1 MEACLE
7 IYGFYR
13 PIIKRTIVGM
23 LCVAI
28 LTGAVFSRKAV
39 GTKEYL
45 SAEKQEETRNDIAVS
60 KMEKIVA
67 AESQEIIVSEPDK
80 TVMAEAKDNLAEKEE
95 AIIAAE
101 SKVNIVDVPKNIIV
115 DGTKDIIMDTPK
127 NTVVDEAKD
136 VITDEPKDTIVDEAK
151 DVITDESKDTIV
163 DEANDI
169 PKNDAEESE
178 DAKTDIAETATPFL
192 IDEAGMLYGINEEML
207 DCRSGVLELP
217 SENCVGIRSH
227 AFINGFTD
235 IYEIYIPSNI
245 SVIETGAFDGIDN
258 LFDIMVEEGNI
269 NYTSIDGVLY
279 DEEEITLLAF
289 PAGRTGGYIVPTQT
303 ERIAAN
309 AFAQTGLSVIDI
321 RDCGTLLIEDDRAA
335 QLVRCEQ

>member
-13 PIIKRTIVGM
+13 PIMKRTIVGI

-45 SAEKQEETRNDIAVS
+45 SAEKQEETKKDIVAS
-60 KMEKIVA
+60 NMEKIVA
-67 AESQEIIVSEPDK
+67 AEPQEIIASEPDK
-80 TVMAEAKDNLAEKEE
+80 TVMAEAKDILAEQEE
-95 AIIAAE
+95 AAIADAP
-101 SKVNIVDVPKNIIV
+101 KNMIVDGTKDIITDTPKNIIV
-115 DGTKDIIMDTPK
+115 DGTKDSIMDTPK
-127 NTVVDEAKD
+127 NMVVDEAKD
-136 VITDEPKDTIVDEAK
+136 VITDEPKDTIVN
-151 DVITDESKDTIV
+151 ES
-163 DEANDI
+163 NDI
-169 PKNDAEESE
+169 PKNDTEESE

-207 DCRSGVLELP
+207 DCTSGVLELP

-258 LFDIMVEEGNI
+258 LFDIMVEEGNL
-269 NYTSIDGVLY
+269 NYASIDGVLY
-279 DEEEITLLAF
+279 DEDRTTLLTF

-321 RDCGTLLIEDDRAA
+321 RDCGTLLIEDDKAV

>member
-303 ERIAAN
+303 ERIAAKCIC
-309 AFAQTGLSVIDI
+309 T
-321 RDCGTLLIEDDRAA
+321 DRI
-335 QLVRCEQ
+335 VGD

>member
-1 MEACLE
+1 MEGCLE

-101 SKVNIVDVPKNIIV
+101 SKVNIVDVPKN
-115 DGTKDIIMDTPK
+115 
-127 NTVVDEAKD
+127 TVVDEAKD
-136 VITDEPKDTIVDEAK
+136 VITDEPKDTIVN
-151 DVITDESKDTIV
+151 ES
-163 DEANDI
+163 NDI
-169 PKNDAEESE
+169 PKNDTEESE

-227 AFINGFTD
+227 VFINGFTD

>member
-13 PIIKRTIVGM
+13 PIMKRTIVGI

-67 AESQEIIVSEPDK
+67 AESQKIIVSEPDK

-101 SKVNIVDVPKNIIV
+101 SKVSIVDVPKNTI
-115 DGTKDIIMDTPK
+115 
-127 NTVVDEAKD
+127 VDEAKD
-136 VITDEPKDTIVDEAK
+136 VITDEPKDTIVN
-151 DVITDESKDTIV
+151 ES
-163 DEANDI
+163 NDI
-169 PKNDAEESE
+169 PKNDTEESE

>member
-45 SAEKQEETRNDIAVS
+45 SAEKQEETRNDVAVS
-60 KMEKIVA
+60 NMEKIVA

-151 DVITDESKDTIV
+151 DVITDEPKNTIV
-163 DEANDI
+163 NESNDI
-169 PKNDAEESE
+169 PKNDTEESE

-207 DCRSGVLELP
+207 DCTSGVLELP

-321 RDCGTLLIEDDRAA
+321 RDCGTLLIEDDRAV

>member
-13 PIIKRTIVGM
+13 PIMKRTIVGI

-45 SAEKQEETRNDIAVS
+45 SAEKQEETKKDIVVS
-60 KMEKIVA
+60 NMEKIVA
-67 AESQEIIVSEPDK
+67 AEPQEIIASEPDK
-80 TVMAEAKDNLAEKEE
+80 TVMAEAKDILAEQEE
-95 AIIAAE
+95 AAIADAP
-101 SKVNIVDVPKNIIV
+101 KNMIVDGTKDIITDTPKNIIV
-115 DGTKDIIMDTPK
+115 DGTKDSIMDTPK
-127 NTVVDEAKD
+127 NMVVDEAKD
-136 VITDEPKDTIVDEAK
+136 VITDEPKDTIVN
-151 DVITDESKDTIV
+151 ES
-163 DEANDI
+163 NDI
-169 PKNDAEESE
+169 PKNDTEESE

-207 DCRSGVLELP
+207 DCTSGVLELP

-258 LFDIMVEEGNI
+258 LFDIMVEEGNL

-279 DEEEITLLAF
+279 DEDRTTLLTF

-321 RDCGTLLIEDDRAA
+321 RDCGTLLIEDDRAV

>member
-1 MEACLE
+1 
-7 IYGFYR
+7 
-13 PIIKRTIVGM
+13 M

-45 SAEKQEETRNDIAVS
+45 SAEKQEETRNDVAVS

-151 DVITDESKDTIV
+151 DVITDEPKDTIV

-169 PKNDAEESE
+169 PKNDTEESE

>member
-1 MEACLE
+1 
-7 IYGFYR
+7 
-13 PIIKRTIVGM
+13 
-23 LCVAI
+23 
-28 LTGAVFSRKAV
+28 
-39 GTKEYL
+39 
-45 SAEKQEETRNDIAVS
+45 
-60 KMEKIVA
+60 
-67 AESQEIIVSEPDK
+67 
-80 TVMAEAKDNLAEKEE
+80 MAEAKDILAEQEE
-95 AIIAAE
+95 AAIADAP
-101 SKVNIVDVPKNIIV
+101 KNMIVDGTKDIITDTPKNIIV
-115 DGTKDIIMDTPK
+115 DGTKDSIMDTPK
-127 NTVVDEAKD
+127 NTVVNEAKD
-136 VITDEPKDTIVDEAK
+136 VITDEPKDTIVN
-151 DVITDESKDTIV
+151 ES
-163 DEANDI
+163 NDI
-169 PKNDAEESE
+169 PKNDTEEIE

-192 IDEAGMLYGINEEML
+192 IDGDGMLYGINEEML
-207 DCRSGVLELP
+207 DCTSGVLELP

-258 LFDIMVEEGNI
+258 LFDIVVEEGNL

-279 DEEEITLLAF
+279 DEDRTTLLTF

-321 RDCGTLLIEDDRAA
+321 RDCGTLLIEDDRAV

>member
-13 PIIKRTIVGM
+13 PIMKRTIVGI

-45 SAEKQEETRNDIAVS
+45 SAEKQEETKKDIVAS
-60 KMEKIVA
+60 NMEKIVA
-67 AESQEIIVSEPDK
+67 AEPQEIIASEPDK
-80 TVMAEAKDNLAEKEE
+80 TVMAEAKDILAEKEE
-95 AIIAAE
+95 AAIADAP
-101 SKVNIVDVPKNIIV
+101 KNMIVDGTKDIITDTPKNIIV
-115 DGTKDIIMDTPK
+115 DGTKDSIMDTPK
-127 NTVVDEAKD
+127 NMVVDEAKD
-136 VITDEPKDTIVDEAK
+136 VITDEPKDTIVN
-151 DVITDESKDTIV
+151 ES
-163 DEANDI
+163 NDI
-169 PKNDAEESE
+169 PKNDTEESE

-207 DCRSGVLELP
+207 DCTSGVLELP

-258 LFDIMVEEGNI
+258 LFDIMVEEGNL

-279 DEEEITLLAF
+279 DEDRTTLLTF
-289 PAGRTGGYIVPTQT
+289 PAGRTGGYIVPIQT

-321 RDCGTLLIEDDRAA
+321 RDCGTLLIEDDRAV

>member
-28 LTGAVFSRKAV
+28 LTGAVFSRKAA

-95 AIIAAE
+95 AI
-101 SKVNIVDVPKNIIV
+101 
-115 DGTKDIIMDTPK
+115 MDTPK

-136 VITDEPKDTIVDEAK
+136 VITDEPKDTIVDE
-151 DVITDESKDTIV
+151 S
-163 DEANDI
+163 NDI
-169 PKNDAEESE
+169 PKNDTEESE
-178 DAKTDIAETATPFL
+178 DAKTDIAEAATPFL

-207 DCRSGVLELP
+207 DCKSGVLELP

>member
-1 MEACLE
+1 MEGCLE

-45 SAEKQEETRNDIAVS
+45 SAEKQEETGNDIAVS

-101 SKVNIVDVPKNIIV
+101 SKVNIVDVPKN
-115 DGTKDIIMDTPK
+115 
-127 NTVVDEAKD
+127 TVVDEAKD
-136 VITDEPKDTIVDEAK
+136 VITDEPKDTIVN
-151 DVITDESKDTIV
+151 ES
-163 DEANDI
+163 NDI
-169 PKNDAEESE
+169 PKNDTEESE

-258 LFDIMVEEGNI
+258 LFDIMVEEENI

>member
-45 SAEKQEETRNDIAVS
+45 SAEKQEETGNDIAVS

-67 AESQEIIVSEPDK
+67 AGSQEIIVSEPDK

-115 DGTKDIIMDTPK
+115 DGTKDIITDTPK

-151 DVITDESKDTIV
+151 DVITDEPKDTIV

-169 PKNDAEESE
+169 PKNDTEESE

-207 DCRSGVLELP
+207 DCKSGVLELP

-289 PAGRTGGYIVPTQT
+289 PAGRTGG
-303 ERIAAN
+303 
-309 AFAQTGLSVIDI
+309 
-321 RDCGTLLIEDDRAA
+321 
-335 QLVRCEQ
+335 

>member
-13 PIIKRTIVGM
+13 PIMKRTIVGI

-60 KMEKIVA
+60 NKEKIVV
-67 AESQEIIVSEPDK
+67 AEPQEIIASEPDK
-80 TVMAEAKDNLAEKEE
+80 TVMAEAKDILAEQEE
-95 AIIAAE
+95 AAIADAP
-101 SKVNIVDVPKNIIV
+101 KNMIVDGTKDIITDTPKNIIV
-115 DGTKDIIMDTPK
+115 DGTKDSIMDTPK
-127 NTVVDEAKD
+127 NTVVNEAKD
-136 VITDEPKDTIVDEAK
+136 VITDEPKDTIVN
-151 DVITDESKDTIV
+151 ES
-163 DEANDI
+163 NDI
-169 PKNDAEESE
+169 PKNDTEESE

-207 DCRSGVLELP
+207 DCTSGVLELP

-258 LFDIMVEEGNI
+258 LFDIMVEEGNL

-279 DEEEITLLAF
+279 DEDRTTLLTF

-321 RDCGTLLIEDDRAA
+321 RDCGTLLIEDDRAV

>member
-1 MEACLE
+1 MEGCLE

-45 SAEKQEETRNDIAVS
+45 SAEKQEETGNDIAVS

-101 SKVNIVDVPKNIIV
+101 SKVNIVDVPKN
-115 DGTKDIIMDTPK
+115 
-127 NTVVDEAKD
+127 TVVDEVKD
-136 VITDEPKDTIVDEAK
+136 VITDEPKDTIVN
-151 DVITDESKDTIV
+151 ES
-163 DEANDI
+163 NDI
-169 PKNDAEESE
+169 PKNDTEESE

-227 AFINGFTD
+227 VFINGFTD

-245 SVIETGAFDGIDN
+245 SVIETGAFEGIDN

>member
-13 PIIKRTIVGM
+13 PIMKRTIVGI

-45 SAEKQEETRNDIAVS
+45 SAEKQEETRNDIAIS
-60 KMEKIVA
+60 KMEKIAA
-67 AESQEIIVSEPDK
+67 AEPQEIIASEPDK
-80 TVMAEAKDNLAEKEE
+80 TVMAEAKDILAEQEE
-95 AIIAAE
+95 AAIADAP
-101 SKVNIVDVPKNIIV
+101 KNMIVDGTKDIITDTPKNIIV
-115 DGTKDIIMDTPK
+115 DGTKDSIMDTPK
-127 NTVVDEAKD
+127 NMVVDEAKD
-136 VITDEPKDTIVDEAK
+136 VITDEPKDTIVN
-151 DVITDESKDTIV
+151 ES
-163 DEANDI
+163 NDI
-169 PKNDAEESE
+169 PKNDTEESE

-207 DCRSGVLELP
+207 DCTSGVLELP

-227 AFINGFTD
+227 VFINGFTD

-258 LFDIMVEEGNI
+258 LFDIMVEEGNL

-279 DEEEITLLAF
+279 DEDRTTLLTF

-321 RDCGTLLIEDDRAA
+321 RDCGTLLIEDDRAV

>member
-13 PIIKRTIVGM
+13 PIMKRTIVGI

-45 SAEKQEETRNDIAVS
+45 SAEKQEETKKDIVAS
-60 KMEKIVA
+60 NMEKIAA
-67 AESQEIIVSEPDK
+67 AEPQEIIASEPDK
-80 TVMAEAKDNLAEKEE
+80 TVMAEAKDILAEQEE
-95 AIIAAE
+95 AAIADA
-101 SKVNIVDVPKNIIV
+101 PKNMIV
-115 DGTKDIIMDTPK
+115 DGTKDSIMDTPK
-127 NTVVDEAKD
+127 NTVVN
-136 VITDEPKDTIVDEAK
+136 
-151 DVITDESKDTIV
+151 
-163 DEANDI
+163 EANDI
-169 PKNDAEESE
+169 PKNDTEESE

-207 DCRSGVLELP
+207 DCTSGVLELP

-227 AFINGFTD
+227 VFINGFTD

-258 LFDIMVEEGNI
+258 LFDIMVEEGNL

-279 DEEEITLLAF
+279 DEDRTTLLTF

-309 AFAQTGLSVIDI
+309 AFAKTGLSVIDI
-321 RDCGTLLIEDDRAA
+321 RDCGTLLIEDDRAV

>member
-45 SAEKQEETRNDIAVS
+45 SAKKQEETRNDVAVS

-67 AESQEIIVSEPDK
+67 AESQKIIVSEPDK

-101 SKVNIVDVPKNIIV
+101 SKVSIVDVPKNTI
-115 DGTKDIIMDTPK
+115 
-127 NTVVDEAKD
+127 VDEAKD
-136 VITDEPKDTIVDEAK
+136 VITDEPKDTIVN
-151 DVITDESKDTIV
+151 ES
-163 DEANDI
+163 NDI
-169 PKNDAEESE
+169 PKNDTEESE

-289 PAGRTGGYIVPTQT
+289 PSGRTGGYIVPTQT

>member
-45 SAEKQEETRNDIAVS
+45 SAKKQEETRNDVAVS

-67 AESQEIIVSEPDK
+67 AESQKIIVSEPDK

-95 AIIAAE
+95 AI
-101 SKVNIVDVPKNIIV
+101 
-115 DGTKDIIMDTPK
+115 MDTPK
-127 NTVVDEAKD
+127 NMVVDEAKD
-136 VITDEPKDTIVDEAK
+136 VITDEPKDTIVN
-151 DVITDESKDTIV
+151 ES
-163 DEANDI
+163 NDI
-169 PKNDAEESE
+169 PKNDTEESE

-207 DCRSGVLELP
+207 DCTSGVLELP

-258 LFDIMVEEGNI
+258 LFDIMVEEGNL

>member
-45 SAEKQEETRNDIAVS
+45 SAEKQEETRNDVAVS
-60 KMEKIVA
+60 KIEKIVA

-151 DVITDESKDTIV
+151 EVIIDEPKNTIV
-163 DEANDI
+163 NESNDI
-169 PKNDAEESE
+169 PKNDTEESE

-217 SENCVGIRSH
+217 SENCVGICSH

>member
-13 PIIKRTIVGM
+13 PIMKRTIVGI

-45 SAEKQEETRNDIAVS
+45 SAEKQEETKKDIVAS
-60 KMEKIVA
+60 NMEKIVA
-67 AESQEIIVSEPDK
+67 AEPQEIIASEPDK
-80 TVMAEAKDNLAEKEE
+80 TVMAEAKDILAEKEE
-95 AIIAAE
+95 AAIADAP
-101 SKVNIVDVPKNIIV
+101 KNMIVDGTKDIITDTPKDIIV
-115 DGTKDIIMDTPK
+115 DGTKDIITDTPK
-127 NTVVDEAKD
+127 NTVVDEVKD
-136 VITDEPKDTIVDEAK
+136 VITDKPKDTIVN
-151 DVITDESKDTIV
+151 ES
-163 DEANDI
+163 NNI
-169 PKNDAEESE
+169 PKNDTEEIE
-178 DAKTDIAETATPFL
+178 DAKTDIVETTTPFL
-192 IDEAGMLYGINEEML
+192 IDGDGMLYGINEEML
-207 DCRSGVLELP
+207 DCTSGVLELP

-227 AFINGFTD
+227 VFINGFTD

-258 LFDIMVEEGNI
+258 LFDIMVEEGNL

-279 DEEEITLLAF
+279 DEDRTTLLTF

-321 RDCGTLLIEDDRAA
+321 RDCGTLLIEDDRAV

>member
-45 SAEKQEETRNDIAVS
+45 SAKKQEETRNDVAVS

-67 AESQEIIVSEPDK
+67 AESQKIIVSEPDK
-80 TVMAEAKDNLAEKEE
+80 TVMAEAKDNIAEKEE
-95 AIIAAE
+95 
-101 SKVNIVDVPKNIIV
+101 D
-115 DGTKDIIMDTPK
+115 IMDTPK

-136 VITDEPKDTIVDEAK
+136 VITDVPKNTIVDEAK
-151 DVITDESKDTIV
+151 DVITDEPKDTIV
-163 DEANDI
+163 NESNDI
-169 PKNDAEESE
+169 PKNDTEESE

>member
-13 PIIKRTIVGM
+13 PIMKRTIVGI

-45 SAEKQEETRNDIAVS
+45 SAEKQEETKKDIVVS
-60 KMEKIVA
+60 NMEKIVA
-67 AESQEIIVSEPDK
+67 AEPQEIIASEPDK
-80 TVMAEAKDNLAEKEE
+80 TVMAEAKDILAEKEE
-95 AIIAAE
+95 AAIADA
-101 SKVNIVDVPKNIIV
+101 PKNMIV
-115 DGTKDIIMDTPK
+115 DGTKDSIMDTPK

-136 VITDEPKDTIVDEAK
+136 VITDEPKDTIVN
-151 DVITDESKDTIV
+151 ES
-163 DEANDI
+163 NDI
-169 PKNDAEESE
+169 PKNDTEEIE

-192 IDEAGMLYGINEEML
+192 IDGDGMLYGINEEML
-207 DCRSGVLELP
+207 DCTSGVLELP

-227 AFINGFTD
+227 VFINGFTD

-258 LFDIMVEEGNI
+258 LFDIMVEEGNL
-269 NYTSIDGVLY
+269 NYASIDGVLY
-279 DEEEITLLAF
+279 DEDRATLLTF

>member
-60 KMEKIVA
+60 KMENFVA
-67 AESQEIIVSEPDK
+67 DGSQEIIVSEPDK
-80 TVMAEAKDNLAEKEE
+80 TVMAETKDNLAEKEE
-95 AIIAAE
+95 AI
-101 SKVNIVDVPKNIIV
+101 
-115 DGTKDIIMDTPK
+115 MDTPK
-127 NTVVDEAKD
+127 NTV
-136 VITDEPKDTIVDEAK
+136 VDEAK

>member
-1 MEACLE
+1 MEGCLE

-67 AESQEIIVSEPDK
+67 AESQEIIVGEPDK

-101 SKVNIVDVPKNIIV
+101 SKVNIVDVPKN
-115 DGTKDIIMDTPK
+115 
-127 NTVVDEAKD
+127 TVVDEAKD
-136 VITDEPKDTIVDEAK
+136 VITDEPKDTIVN
-151 DVITDESKDTIV
+151 ES
-163 DEANDI
+163 NDI
-169 PKNDAEESE
+169 PKNDTEESE

>member
-1 MEACLE
+1 MEGCLE

-45 SAEKQEETRNDIAVS
+45 SAEKQEETGNDIAVS

-67 AESQEIIVSEPDK
+67 AESQKIIVSEPDK

-101 SKVNIVDVPKNIIV
+101 SKVNIVDVPKN
-115 DGTKDIIMDTPK
+115 
-127 NTVVDEAKD
+127 TVVDEAKD
-136 VITDEPKDTIVDEAK
+136 VITDEPKDTIVN
-151 DVITDESKDTIV
+151 ES
-163 DEANDI
+163 NDI
-169 PKNDAEESE
+169 PKNDTEESE

>member
-1 MEACLE
+1 MVRDN
-7 IYGFYR
+7 YGSMFGNLRILQTNY
-13 PIIKRTIVGM
+13 KTHN
-23 LCVAI
+23 CVAI

-67 AESQEIIVSEPDK
+67 AGSQEIIVSEPDK
-80 TVMAEAKDNLAEKEE
+80 TVMAETKDNLAEKEE
-95 AIIAAE
+95 AI
-101 SKVNIVDVPKNIIV
+101 
-115 DGTKDIIMDTPK
+115 MDTPK
-127 NTVVDEAKD
+127 NTV
-136 VITDEPKDTIVDEAK
+136 VDEAK

>member
-45 SAEKQEETRNDIAVS
+45 SAEKQEETRNDVAVS
-60 KMEKIVA
+60 NMEKIVA

-151 DVITDESKDTIV
+151 EVITDEPKNTIV
-163 DEANDI
+163 NESNDI
-169 PKNDAEESE
+169 PKNDTEESE

>member
-13 PIIKRTIVGM
+13 PIMKRTIVGI

-60 KMEKIVA
+60 NKEKIVV
-67 AESQEIIVSEPDK
+67 AEPQEIIASEPDK
-80 TVMAEAKDNLAEKEE
+80 TVMAEEKDILAEQEE
-95 AIIAAE
+95 AAIA
-101 SKVNIVDVPKNIIV
+101 
-115 DGTKDIIMDTPK
+115 DTPK
-127 NTVVDEAKD
+127 NTVVNEAKD
-136 VITDEPKDTIVDEAK
+136 VITDEPKDTIVN
-151 DVITDESKDTIV
+151 ES
-163 DEANDI
+163 NDI
-169 PKNDAEESE
+169 PKNDTEESE
-178 DAKTDIAETATPFL
+178 DAKTDIVETATPFL

-207 DCRSGVLELP
+207 DCTSGVLELP

-258 LFDIMVEEGNI
+258 LFDIMVEEGNL

-279 DEEEITLLAF
+279 DEDRTTLLTF

-321 RDCGTLLIEDDRAA
+321 RDCGTILIEDDRAV

>member
-1 MEACLE
+1 MEGCLE

-67 AESQEIIVSEPDK
+67 AGSQEIIVSELDK

-95 AIIAAE
+95 AI
-101 SKVNIVDVPKNIIV
+101 
-115 DGTKDIIMDTPK
+115 MDTPK
-127 NTVVDEAKD
+127 NMVVDEAKD

-151 DVITDESKDTIV
+151 DVITDEPKDTIV
-163 DEANDI
+163 NESNDI
-169 PKNDAEESE
+169 PKNDTEESE

>member
-1 MEACLE
+1 MEGCLE

-45 SAEKQEETRNDIAVS
+45 SAEKQEETRNDVAVS

-95 AIIAAE
+95 VA
-101 SKVNIVDVPKNIIV
+101 IVDKTKASIVDAPKDIIV
-115 DGTKDIIMDTPK
+115 DGTKDIITDTPK
-127 NTVVDEAKD
+127 NT
-136 VITDEPKDTIVDEAK
+136 IVDETK
-151 DVITDESKDTIV
+151 DVITDESQDTIA
-163 DEANDI
+163 DESNNI
-169 PKNDAEESE
+169 PKNDTEEKE

-192 IDEAGMLYGINEEML
+192 IDGDGMIYGINEEML

-235 IYEIYIPSNI
+235 IYEI
-245 SVIETGAFDGIDN
+245 
-258 LFDIMVEEGNI
+258 
-269 NYTSIDGVLY
+269 
-279 DEEEITLLAF
+279 
-289 PAGRTGGYIVPTQT
+289 
-303 ERIAAN
+303 
-309 AFAQTGLSVIDI
+309 
-321 RDCGTLLIEDDRAA
+321 
-335 QLVRCEQ
+335 

>member
-101 SKVNIVDVPKNIIV
+101 SKVSIVDV
-115 DGTKDIIMDTPK
+115 PK

-136 VITDEPKDTIVDEAK
+136 VITDEPKDTIVN
-151 DVITDESKDTIV
+151 ES
-163 DEANDI
+163 NDI
-169 PKNDAEESE
+169 PKNDTEESE

-258 LFDIMVEEGNI
+258 LFDIMVGEGNI

-289 PAGRTGGYIVPTQT
+289 PSGRTGGYIVPTQT

>member
-1 MEACLE
+1 MEMYWE
-7 IYGFYR
+7 IYESYR
-13 PIIKRTIVGM
+13 PIMKRTIVGI

-45 SAEKQEETRNDIAVS
+45 SAEKQEETKNDIVVNN
-60 KMEKIVA
+60 MEKIVV
-67 AESQEIIVSEPDK
+67 AEPQEIIASEPDK
-80 TVMAEAKDNLAEKEE
+80 TVMAEAKDILAEQEE
-95 AIIAAE
+95 AAIADAP
-101 SKVNIVDVPKNIIV
+101 KNMIVDGTKDIITDTPKNIIV
-115 DGTKDIIMDTPK
+115 DGTKDSIMDTPK
-127 NTVVDEAKD
+127 NMVVDEAKD
-136 VITDEPKDTIVDEAK
+136 VITDEPKDTIVN
-151 DVITDESKDTIV
+151 ES
-163 DEANDI
+163 NDI
-169 PKNDAEESE
+169 PKNDTEESE

-207 DCRSGVLELP
+207 DCTSGVLELP

-227 AFINGFTD
+227 VFINGFTD

-258 LFDIMVEEGNI
+258 LFDIMVEEGNL

-279 DEEEITLLAF
+279 DEDRTTLLTF

-321 RDCGTLLIEDDRAA
+321 RDCGTLLIEDDRAV

>member
-80 TVMAEAKDNLAEKEE
+80 TVMAEAKDNLVEKEE
-95 AIIAAE
+95 TIIAAE

-151 DVITDESKDTIV
+151 DVITDEPKDTIV
-163 DEANDI
+163 NESNDI
-169 PKNDAEESE
+169 PKNDTEESE

-192 IDEAGMLYGINEEML
+192 IDEARMLYGINEEML

>member
-13 PIIKRTIVGM
+13 PNIKRTIVGI
-23 LCVAI
+23 LCIAI
-28 LTGAVFSRKAV
+28 LTGSVFSRKAV

-45 SAEKQEETRNDIAVS
+45 SAKKQEETRNEIAVS
-60 KMEKIVA
+60 KMERIVTA
-67 AESQEIIVSEPDK
+67 GSQEIIVSEPDK
-80 TVMAEAKDNLAEKEE
+80 TVMVEEKDNLAEKV
-95 AIIAAE
+95 A
-101 SKVNIVDVPKNIIV
+101 IVDKTKASIVDAPKDIIV
-115 DGTKDIIMDTPK
+115 DGTKDIITDTPK
-127 NTVVDEAKD
+127 NT
-136 VITDEPKDTIVDEAK
+136 IVDETK
-151 DVITDESKDTIV
+151 DVITDESQDTIA
-163 DEANDI
+163 DESNNI
-169 PKNDAEESE
+169 PKNDTEEKE
-178 DAKTDIAETATPFL
+178 DARTDIAETITPFL
-192 IDEAGMLYGINEEML
+192 IDGDGMIYGINEEML
-207 DCRSGVLELP
+207 DCTSGVLELP

>member
-1 MEACLE
+1 MEGCLE

-45 SAEKQEETRNDIAVS
+45 SAEKQEETRNDVAVS

-80 TVMAEAKDNLAEKEE
+80 TVMVEAKDNLAEKEE

-101 SKVNIVDVPKNIIV
+101 SKVNIVDVPKN
-115 DGTKDIIMDTPK
+115 
-127 NTVVDEAKD
+127 TVVDEAKD
-136 VITDEPKDTIVDEAK
+136 VITDEPKDTIVN
-151 DVITDESKDTIV
+151 ES
-163 DEANDI
+163 NDI
-169 PKNDAEESE
+169 PKNDTEESE

-192 IDEAGMLYGINEEML
+192 IDGDGMIYGINEEML
-207 DCRSGVLELP
+207 DCTSGVLELP

>member
-39 GTKEYL
+39 GTKGYL

-67 AESQEIIVSEPDK
+67 AGSQEIIVSEPDK
-80 TVMAEAKDNLAEKEE
+80 TVMAETKDNLAEKEE
-95 AIIAAE
+95 A
-101 SKVNIVDVPKNIIV
+101 
-115 DGTKDIIMDTPK
+115 IMDTPK

>member
-13 PIIKRTIVGM
+13 PIIKRTIVGI

-45 SAEKQEETRNDIAVS
+45 SAEKQEETKKDIVVS
-60 KMEKIVA
+60 NMEKIVV
-67 AESQEIIVSEPDK
+67 AEPQEIIASEPDK
-80 TVMAEAKDNLAEKEE
+80 TVMAEAKDILAEQEE
-95 AIIAAE
+95 AAIADE
-101 SKVNIVDVPKNIIV
+101 PKNMIVDGTKDIITDTPKDIIV
-115 DGTKDIIMDTPK
+115 DGTKDSIMDTPK

-136 VITDEPKDTIVDEAK
+136 VITDEPKDTIVN
-151 DVITDESKDTIV
+151 ES
-163 DEANDI
+163 NDI
-169 PKNDAEESE
+169 PKNDTEEIE
-178 DAKTDIAETATPFL
+178 DAKTDITETATPFL

-207 DCRSGVLELP
+207 DCTSGVLELP

-227 AFINGFTD
+227 VFINGFTD

-258 LFDIMVEEGNI
+258 LFDIMVEEGNL
-269 NYTSIDGVLY
+269 NYASIDGVLY
-279 DEEEITLLAF
+279 DEDRATLLTF